1 MKETLQFNLHH
12 LFTKICQIK
21 PHSVLYQQNSCY
33 TSTEVQSYQHHKMLF
48 TSTSIY
54 SHLGAE
60 IVSKHLWFWPSEQF
74 WYQRY
79 LPSVQKENIIA
90 WFITVIW
97 IKKYWKL
104 LSEKIIIPLLR
115 LIFLNYMNQTL
126 KPLGFQSLTTFC
138 EERAD
143 IIFITSKMRLL
154 QSNAMYFNLW
164 VCMVWKILVK

>member
-21 PHSVLYQQNSCY
+21 PHSVLYQQNNCY

-74 WYQRY
+74 WYHRY
-79 LPSVQKENIIA
+79 LPMQRSKGKHHCLIHHSDLNKEIFKTPFRKDYHTTFKTYFLKLHEPNTQAFAVSITHILKLIIH
-90 WFITVIW
+90 
-97 IKKYWKL
+97 L
-104 LSEKIIIPLLR
+104 LS
-115 LIFLNYMNQTL
+115 
-126 KPLGFQSLTTFC
+126 
-138 EERAD
+138 
-143 IIFITSKMRLL
+143 
-154 QSNAMYFNLW
+154 
-164 VCMVWKILVK
+164 

>member
-1 MKETLQFNLHH
+1 MNGLASLKTALRVNLAFKTMQKFNPSKNLWKKAMKETLQFNLNH

-21 PHSVLYQQNSCY
+21 PHSVLYQQNNCY

-79 LPSVQKENIIA
+79 LPSLQKENIIA

-97 IKKYWKL
+97 ITKYWKL

-115 LIFLNYMNQTL
+115 LIFLNYMNQKL
-126 KPLGFQSLTTFC
+126 KPL
-138 EERAD
+138 
-143 IIFITSKMRLL
+143 
-154 QSNAMYFNLW
+154 
-164 VCMVWKILVK
+164 